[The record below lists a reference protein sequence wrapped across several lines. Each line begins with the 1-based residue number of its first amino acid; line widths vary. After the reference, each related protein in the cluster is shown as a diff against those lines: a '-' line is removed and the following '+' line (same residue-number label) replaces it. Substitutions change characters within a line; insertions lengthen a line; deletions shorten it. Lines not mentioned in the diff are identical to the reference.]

1 MTEDILCRYF
11 TDQGDLQHLNMT
23 MNSVS
28 AELKT
33 ELIWL
38 KREKHLD
45 YLIYVFYFMPGWV
58 NLHALDGL

>member
-1 MTEDILCRYF
+1 MTEDILCIYF

-33 ELIWL
+33 ELI
-38 KREKHLD
+38 
-45 YLIYVFYFMPGWV
+45 
-58 NLHALDGL
+58 